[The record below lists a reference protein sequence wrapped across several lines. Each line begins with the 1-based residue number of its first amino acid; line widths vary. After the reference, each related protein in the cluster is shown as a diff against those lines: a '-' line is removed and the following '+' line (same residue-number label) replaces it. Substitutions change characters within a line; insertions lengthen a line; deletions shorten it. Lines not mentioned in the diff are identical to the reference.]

1 MTRNDF
7 IHHAAIALYSRDS
20 SDENII
26 AKYAEILAN
35 EVAKIA
41 PFDEEI
47 VPTQHLH
54 IDLDDMTE
62 EEREE
67 MLKEIQA
74 HKVNETVDGI
84 IGMPLKF
91 K

>member
-26 AKYAEILAN
+26 AKYAGILAN
-35 EVAKIA
+35 EVSKIA

-47 VPTQHLH
+47 VPT
-54 IDLDDMTE
+54 
-62 EEREE
+62 
-67 MLKEIQA
+67 
-74 HKVNETVDGI
+74 
-84 IGMPLKF
+84 
-91 K
+91 

>member
-26 AKYAEILAN
+26 AKYAGILAN
-35 EVAKIA
+35 EVSKIA

-47 VPTQHLH
+47 VPTEHLH
-54 IDLDDMTE
+54 INLDDMTE
-62 EEREE
+62 EE
-67 MLKEIQA
+67 LKEIRS
-74 HKVNETVDGI
+74 HKINETADGI

>member
-26 AKYAEILAN
+26 AKYAGILAN
-35 EVAKIA
+35 EVSKIA

-47 VPTQHLH
+47 VQAQHLH
-54 IDLDDMTE
+54 INLDDMTE
-62 EEREE
+62 EEREK
-67 MLKEIQA
+67 MLKEIRA
-74 HKVNETVDGI
+74 HKINETTDGI

>member
-7 IHHAAIALYSRDS
+7 IHHAAIALYSRDN
-20 SDENII
+20 SDEKII
-26 AKYAEILAN
+26 AEYAEKLAN

-47 VPTQHLH
+47 VPTEHLH
-54 IDLDDMTE
+54 INLDDMTE
-62 EEREE
+62 EEREK
-67 MLKEIQA
+67 MLKEIRS
-74 HKVNETVDGI
+74 HKINETADGI